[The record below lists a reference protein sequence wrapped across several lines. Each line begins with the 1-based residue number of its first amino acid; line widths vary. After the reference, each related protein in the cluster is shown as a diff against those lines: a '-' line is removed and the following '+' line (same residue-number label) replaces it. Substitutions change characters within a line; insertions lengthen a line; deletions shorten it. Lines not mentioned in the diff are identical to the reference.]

1 MHCIQLAL
9 SYIPFQGVDFI
20 VDMLQEFT
28 NDLQNFQATE
38 ELVTLPANIFPLR
51 DFQSKEGGDPV
62 YAPKDCTHLF
72 VTPLH
77 LAAYHGKDEVVQLL
91 SAFWEAN
98 LHLTIGSTTPL
109 FLSLLNGHYS
119 TSRLLPERGA
129 TLRGKSWANSLHAA
143 ARQGMLAEIQ
153 EFVRVYDMDPD
164 CEDEDGATP
173 VVYALYLPEEQ
184 ALETIS
190 LLFALGAKKDA
201 QLGDNYCWTYA
212 DLARAMNKGGL
223 ASWLESR
230 ADDSY
235 AYTVEFVQAQLRN
248 INVD

>member
-1 MHCIQLAL
+1 
-9 SYIPFQGVDFI
+9 
-20 VDMLQEFT
+20 MLQKFT
-28 NDLQNFQATE
+28 TQ
-38 ELVTLPANIFPLR
+38 ELVTLPSNIFPLK
-51 DFQSKEGGDPV
+51 DFQSDDSGAPV
-62 YAPKDCTHLF
+62 HVPQDCTHLF

-91 SAFWEAN
+91 SAFWESN
-98 LHLTIGSTTPL
+98 LHLAIGSTTPL
-109 FLSLLNGHYS
+109 FLSLLNGHRS
-119 TSRLLPERGA
+119 TSELLSERGA

-153 EFVRVYDMDPD
+153 ESVRVYDMDPD
-164 CEDEDGATP
+164 CEDKDSATP

-212 DLARAMNKGGL
+212 DLARAMGKEGL

-230 ADDSY
+230 ADDSF

-248 INVD
+248 MNVDQ